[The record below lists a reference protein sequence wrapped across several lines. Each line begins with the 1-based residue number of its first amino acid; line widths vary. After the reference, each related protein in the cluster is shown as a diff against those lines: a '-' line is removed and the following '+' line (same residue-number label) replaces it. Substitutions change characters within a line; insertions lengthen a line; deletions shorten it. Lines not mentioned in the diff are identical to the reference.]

1 MNTFKKILTRN
12 LGLSV
17 PDITRII
24 RYIPKTKNNQVDF
37 TEFLRMVDNIDVVV
51 VSDEKVRTLYEF
63 AEKLGNY
70 FKKEKITIK

>member
-1 MNTFKKILTRN
+1 MNTFKKCLMRY
-12 LGLSV
+12 LGISV

-24 RYIPKTKNNQVDF
+24 RYIPKIKDNQVDF
-37 TEFLRMVDNIDVVV
+37 IEFLRMIDTIDVVA